1 MTEGKNGSLTVT
13 LALTSMMFLIFYLV
27 LTEGVR
33 MYFAKW
39 EAQQAMEMA
48 GFSVLSEYQQELFEH
63 YGLFFLDLDY
73 EQGHEMPGVLEGR
86 LKEYFQKNAE
96 EAILTEI
103 RADRFQRASDGD
115 GAAFLLQAAEQ
126 MKRESGYQIFET
138 LFEKAGALVRQSQE
152 LPEDLWE
159 KEESAAGI
167 LGEYK
172 DEEGKPL
179 FQISLP
185 RISFPS
191 VDALT
196 EAVFGS
202 EEGLS
207 EKEISPGER
216 LLDRE
221 LCEGSGKK
229 SGVGVVEMQMFHAYL
244 LRHFGYYGIKNPDI
258 WKDRL
263 EYQIEYVIFGK
274 EGDREN
280 LEETMWRIFLLRSA
294 GNYLFFHQ
302 DAARFGKAEAEAAAI
317 AGITGNVALVSLVR
331 EILLIAQAIEEG
343 IQETK
348 AVFAGEKVPLY
359 EDGVFQGIQMGYEEY
374 LYLFLCT
381 TGKRE
386 KTMRSMDV
394 VELEVREKSGYE
406 AFRMDHCT
414 DAFELHGV
422 WQLNSL
428 FLEIPLIEGGIYE
441 NTIDKKVCYEK

>member
-13 LALTSMMFLIFYLV
+13 LALTSMMFLIFCLV

-39 EAQQAMEMA
+39 EAKQAMEMA

-221 LCEGSGKK
+221 LCEGSGKE
-229 SGVGVVEMQMFHAYL
+229 SGVGVVEVQMFHAYL
-244 LRHFGYYGIKNPDI
+244 LRHFGHYGIKNPDI

-280 LEETMWRIFLLRSA
+280 LEETMWRIFLLRAA

-302 DAARFGKAEAEAAAI
+302 DATRFGKAEAEAAAI
-317 AGITGNVALVSLVR
+317 AGITGNVALVGLVR

-406 AFRMDHCT
+406 AFRMDHCI

-441 NTIDKKVCYEK
+441 NTIDKKVYYEK

>member
-1 MTEGKNGSLTVT
+1 MTEGKKGSLTVT
-13 LALTSMMFLIFYLV
+13 LALTSLMFLLFCLV

-33 MYFAKW
+33 LYFAKW
-39 EAQQAMEMA
+39 EAGQAMEMA
-48 GFSVLSEYQQELFEH
+48 KFSVLSEYQQELFEH

-73 EQGHEMPGVLEGR
+73 EQGKEMPGILEGR
-86 LKEYFQKNAE
+86 IKEYFQKNAE

-103 RADRFQRASDGD
+103 QTDCFQRASDGD
-115 GAAFLLQAAEQ
+115 GAAFFLQAAEQ
-126 MKRESGYQIFET
+126 MKRESGYEIFET
-138 LFEKAGALVRQSQE
+138 LFDRAEDLFRQSQE
-152 LPEDLWE
+152 LPGTLQE

-196 EAVFGS
+196 DAVFGS
-202 EEGLS
+202 DEGLS
-207 EKEISPGER
+207 EKEISLEER
-216 LLDRE
+216 LLYRE
-221 LCEGSGKK
+221 LCEGSGRE
-229 SGVGVVEMQMFHAYL
+229 SGAGIVEMQMFHAYL
-244 LRHFGYYGIKNPDI
+244 LKYFGYYGTKNPDI
-258 WKDRL
+258 WNDRL
-263 EYQIEYVIFGK
+263 EYQIEYIIFGK

-280 LEETMWRIFLLRSA
+280 LEETMWRIFLLRAA

-302 DAARFGKAEAEAAAI
+302 DAERFGKAEAEAAAI
-317 AGITGNVALVSLVR
+317 AGITGNAALIGLVR

-348 AVFAGEKVPLY
+348 AVFAGEKVSLY
-359 EDGVFQGIQMGYEEY
+359 EDGVFQGVQMGYEEY

-394 VELEVREKSGYE
+394 VELEVRERSGYE
-406 AFRMDHCT
+406 AFRMDHCA

-428 FLEIPLIEGGIYE
+428 FMEIPLMEGGIYE
-441 NTIDKKVCYEK
+441 NTIDQKVCYEK